1 MRIGVDATCWANAR
15 GYGRFARELLRAM
28 VVEGASHEFVCF
40 VDDHSARCFDLSGAG
55 VRMVVVPQ
63 TAPPTTAAS
72 ANGSRSLGDMWR
84 RTRAVARE
92 GLDVFITPSVYT

>member
-40 VDDHSARCFDLSGAG
+40 VDDRSARCFDLAGAG
-55 VRMVVVPQ
+55 VRRVLVRQ
-63 TAPPTTAAS
+63 SAAPTTAAS
-72 ANGSRSLGDMWR
+72 VGGSGKY
-84 RTRAVARE
+84 V
-92 GLDVFITPSVYT
+92 